1 MVVKEFIYLGCAV
14 TTRNDASLEIKRRI
28 TLANR
33 CYYGLNRQLS
43 SRDLSRTTKLT
54 LYKTLILPVLLY
66 GAVAWTVLSTDA
78 AALRVFERKVLRK
91 IFGPV
96 RVGDDFRIRYNSE
109 LYELLNDMDV
119 VQRINIQRL
128 RWLGHVVRMEEDA
141 PARRVFDAEIC
152 GSRRRGR
159 PCIRWKDQIEEALSS
174 IGVTNWH
181 RRARSRGARKDVLRQ
196 AEIR

>member
-1 MVVKEFIYLGCAV
+1 M
-14 TTRNDASLEIKRRI
+14 
-28 TLANR
+28 
-33 CYYGLNRQLS
+33 
-43 SRDLSRTTKLT
+43 
-54 LYKTLILPVLLY
+54 
-66 GAVAWTVLSTDA
+66 
-78 AALRVFERKVLRK
+78 
-91 IFGPV
+91 
-96 RVGDDFRIRYNSE
+96 RVGDDFRIRFNSE

-141 PARRVFDAEIC
+141 PARRVFDAGIC

-174 IGVTNWH
+174 IGVTNWR
-181 RRARSRGARKDVLRQ
+181 RRAKSRSAWKDVLRQ